1 MLIFAK
7 QSPTLQKNIK
17 LPYLKAFF
25 IQKAIIFTKKL
36 KSCMQNA
43 VFTLNAYDHLF
54 LYVCEWQKLCHQ
66 GTCAALCI
74 EIGKPNLFR
83 QDFLAKPYFQSKQ
96 LLVLLSKRH
105 FGGKIL
111 EVCI

>member
-1 MLIFAK
+1 MFIFAK

-17 LPYLKAFF
+17 LSYLKAFF

-36 KSCMQNA
+36 KTCMQNA

-54 LYVCEWQKLCHQ
+54 LISVN
-66 GTCAALCI
+66 
-74 EIGKPNLFR
+74 GKNDVIKGPVLPSVLRLAN
-83 QDFLAKPYFQSKQ
+83 QIYFLAKPYFESKQ
-96 LLVLLSKRH
+96 LLVLFSKKY